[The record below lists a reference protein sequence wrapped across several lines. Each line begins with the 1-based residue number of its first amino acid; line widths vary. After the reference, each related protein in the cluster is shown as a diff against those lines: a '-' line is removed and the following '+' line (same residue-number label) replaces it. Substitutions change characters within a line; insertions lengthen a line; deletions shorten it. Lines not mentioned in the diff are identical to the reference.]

1 MKFKL
6 LTAAVVLAMAGTA
19 NASIVTPAT
28 GNSALIFTAW
38 DTTLPSVGFVRDL
51 GVTFNDYAPT
61 SGVLASGF
69 TQTFAADPEFALTFA
84 GSNMANIV
92 WNVAAADGKEAAGT
106 DAAGRNL
113 LTTGL
118 LNGGGPLTQ
127 PTTGIN
133 SALTN
138 FITTMDRVNAD
149 PTGCATNT
157 SCDTTRVG
165 DELLWVDSFGSTIA
179 MSNAAVIG
187 DSLGFYS
194 IVPGTTNR
202 SPGTFTAYQN
212 TDGFATWTF
221 GADGSLVYQSAAAAA
236 VVPVPAAIW
245 LMGSALIGLLGVARR
260 QNSETN
266 VVAA

>member
-28 GNSALIFTAW
+28 GNSALVFTAW
-38 DTTLPSVGFVRDL
+38 DTTLPTVGFVRDL

-84 GSNMANIV
+84 GSSMANIV
-92 WNVAAADGKEAAGT
+92 WNVAAADGKQAAGT
-106 DAAGRNL
+106 DAAGRML

-118 LNGGGPLTQ
+118 LNGAGPTSQLTSGVS
-127 PTTGIN
+127 T
-133 SALTN
+133 ALSK
-138 FITTMDRVNAD
+138 FIETMDFVNAD
-149 PTGCATNT
+149 GTGCATNT
-157 SCDTTRVG
+157 SCDSIRVG
-165 DELLWVDSFGSTIA
+165 DPLLWVHNFSGGLA
-179 MSNAAVIG
+179 MSNIAAVG

-194 IVPGTTNR
+194 VVPGATSR
-202 SPGTFTAYQN
+202 SQGPITAYQN

>member
-38 DTTLPSVGFVRDL
+38 DTTLPAVGFVRDL
-51 GVTFNDYAPT
+51 GVTFNNYAPT

-92 WNVAAADGKEAAGT
+92 WNVAAADGKQAAGT
-106 DAAGRNL
+106 DAAGRML

-118 LNGGGPLTQ
+118 LNGAAQDTQLSGGVST
-127 PTTGIN
+127 
-133 SALTN
+133 ALTN
-138 FITTMDRVNAD
+138 FITTMNFVNAD
-149 PTGCATNT
+149 GTGCATNT
-157 SCDTTRVG
+157 SCDSFRVG
-165 DELLWVDSFGSTIA
+165 DPLLWVDSFAGGLAI
-179 MSNAAVIG
+179 SNTAAVG

-194 IVPGTTNR
+194 IVPVSTNR
-202 SPGTFTAYQN
+202 TSVNIIGYEN

>member
-38 DTTLPSVGFVRDL
+38 DTTLPAVGFVRDL
-51 GVTFNDYAPT
+51 GVTFNNYAPT

-92 WNVAAADGKEAAGT
+92 WNVAAADGNQSAG
-106 DAAGRNL
+106 AAGRNL

-118 LNGGGPLTQ
+118 LDGAGPLTQ
-127 PTTGIN
+127 PTTGVN
-133 SALTN
+133 TALGN
-138 FITTMDRVNAD
+138 FITMLNLANAD
-149 PTGCATNT
+149 GTGCATNT
-157 SCDTTRVG
+157 SCDSFRVG
-165 DELLWVDSFGSTIA
+165 DPLLWVDSFAGGLAI
-179 MSNAAVIG
+179 SNTAAVG

-194 IVPGTTNR
+194 IVPVSTNR
-202 SPGTFTAYQN
+202 TSVNIIGYEN